1 MMPAQE
7 VVRILDVLETQGLQV
22 WLDGGW
28 GVDAL
33 VGRQTRK
40 HEDLDIAISLSEA
53 DIVIASLT
61 SLGYKVYD
69 DEMPTRLD
77 LRDDQDHRVDLHPL
91 TFDQS
96 GNGLQQLQDG
106 RFGTYTAEGLT
117 GSGTVNNRQV
127 RCLSRDLQLRF
138 HSGYELDDN
147 DRQDIELLS
156 QLPATSQGRERP
168 STWRADGPERSAP
181 SGPGA
186 PKGCS

>member
-1 MMPAQE
+1 MMPARE
-7 VVRILDVLETQGLQV
+7 VVRIVDLLEAQGLQL

-40 HEDLDIAISLSEA
+40 HEDLDLAIVLAEA
-53 DIVIASLT
+53 DAVIASLT
-61 SLGYKVYD
+61 SLGYRVYE

-77 LRDDQDHRVDLHPL
+77 LRNGQDHRVDLHPL
-91 TFDQS
+91 AFDES

-117 GSGTVNNRQV
+117 GRGSVHNRPV
-127 RCLSRDLQLRF
+127 HCLSRDLQLRF
-138 HSGYELDDN
+138 HSGYELDD
-147 DRQDIELLS
+147 DDLRDVELLR
-156 QLPATSQGRERP
+156 QLPMTNAR
-168 STWRADGPERSAP
+168 GPGRSAP

-186 PKGCS
+186 PRGCS